1 MALTIL
7 VVVCAA
13 ILFYR
18 AAVYERMAGWAWAIM
33 SLAVSAI
40 VVLLSFGIGVLIL
53 GQVGLYVVM
62 WWYNAYRHG
71 KTKSSN

>member
-1 MALTIL
+1 MGLSIL

-18 AAVYERMAGWAWAIM
+18 AAVYERMAGWVWAIM
-33 SLAVSAI
+33 SLAISAI
-40 VVLLSFGIGVLIL
+40 LVLLSQGIGVLIL

-62 WWYNAYRHG
+62 WWYNAHRHA
-71 KTKSSN
+71 KTNTSD